1 MQLYQ
6 TVSHDFKEMQ
16 HADELVFLQGVH
28 DKMSATGSAFGT
40 PPTTYVIFQTKLTAL
55 GAALGLSLTRVRGSG
70 AAVKAAIKAVEVVA
84 DDYADYVNGLAKG
97 SQVIIE
103 SAGFHATAAESVP
116 GQPTEQP
123 TVATKDPDAEGCMEF
138 EFGFINSDNI
148 DFNLIIA
155 SDLSGVKKIGKMVT
169 FTPIAGV
176 TYFTA
181 CTRQRKLLLTGL
193 PTLVKLYAM
202 CYTTNVAGDSI
213 LSKIIYFNC

>member
-1 MQLYQ
+1 MILYQ
-6 TVSHDFKEMQ
+6 TVSHEFKKLN

-28 DKMSATGSAFGT
+28 DKMSITGSPFAT

-55 GAALGLSLTRVRGSG
+55 GSALGMRPKSG
-70 AAVKAAIKAVEVVA
+70 AAVTVALKAVEKIA
-84 DDYADYVNGLAKG
+84 DDYANYVDGLAVG
-97 SQVIIE
+97 SQLIIE

-123 TVATKDPDAEGCMEF
+123 TVATNNPDAEGCMEF

-155 SDLSGVKKIGKMVT
+155 SDLSGVKKVGKMVT

-181 CTRQRKLLLTGL
+181 CTRQRKLFVTGL

-213 LSKIIYFNC
+213 LSKIIYFSC

>member
-16 HADELVFLQGVH
+16 HAEELIFLQSVH
-28 DKMSATGSAFGT
+28 DKMSATGSAFPT
-40 PPTTYVIFQTKLTAL
+40 PTTAYTIFQTKLTEL
-55 GAALGLSLTRVRGSG
+55 GKSLGLSLTKVRGSG
-70 AAVKAAIKAVEVVA
+70 STVKAAIKAVEVIA
-84 DDYADYVNGLAKG
+84 DEYARYVNGIAVG
-97 SQVIIE
+97 SQIIIE

-123 TVATKDPDAEGCMEF
+123 TVATNNPDAEGCMEF
-138 EFGFINSDNI
+138 EFGLIDSDNI

-155 SDLSGVKKIGKMVT
+155 SDLSGVKKVGKMVT
-169 FTPIAGV
+169 LSPIAGV

-181 CTRQRKLLLTGL
+181 CTRKRKLLLTSL

-213 LSKIIYFNC
+213 LSKIIYFHC